1 MSILTKFSKILSEE
15 ENMKTVKMKIAG
27 ISINDG
33 LMNPLIILKS
43 SKGEIF
49 PVSLENLDRKTLFN
63 SVIMKNSIQSEL
75 VSKILLM
82 SGIKIKR
89 IILDRSGKNS
99 LVSKIYTGGK
109 KDPYLEM
116 SAGAGI
122 LLCLETGLDITLNIE
137 LFKEASFFKNRI
149 DEKKIFEDLD
159 KLFINEPG
167 FDQNS
172 KTSNP
177 VKEIV
182 Q

>member
-43 SKGEIF
+43 FKGEIF
-49 PVSLENLDRKTLFN
+49 PVSLENFDRKTLFN
-63 SVIMKNSIQSEL
+63 SIIMKNSIHSEL
-75 VSKILLM
+75 VSKLL
-82 SGIKIKR
+82 SLTGINIKK
-89 IILDRSGKNS
+89 IILDRSGKNKLIS
-99 LVSKIYTGGK
+99 RIYTDRK
-109 KDPYLEM
+109 KEASLEM
-116 SAGAGI
+116 SAAAGL
-122 LLCLETGLDITLNIE
+122 LLCIETGLDVTVNSE
-137 LFKEASFFKNRI
+137 LFKEASFFKNKI

-159 KLFINEPG
+159 KFFINEPG
-167 FDQNS
+167 FDQSS
-172 KTSNP
+172 KASNP

>member
-1 MSILTKFSKILSEE
+1 MKFLKILSEE

-43 SKGEIF
+43 FKGEIF

-75 VSKILLM
+75 VSKLLSM
-82 SGIKIKR
+82 SGIRIKKIVM
-89 IILDRSGKNS
+89 DRSGNNK
-99 LVSKIYTGGK
+99 LVSKIFTDGK
-109 KDPYLEM
+109 KEPSLEM

-122 LLCLETGLDITLNIE
+122 LLCLETELDITVNTE
-137 LFKEASFFKNRI
+137 LFKDASFFKNKI
-149 DEKKIFEDLD
+149 DEKRIFEDLD
-159 KLFINEPG
+159 KLFINESG

-172 KTSNP
+172 KVPNT